1 MKESTKIA
9 IIIALYILIGSS
21 IIALFLMKMQSF
33 TINDDM
39 EIYSLGQLDQPG
51 YVGIELYYDK
61 EPVDIH
67 LIAPDERLVYK
78 QFADIY
84 SVDEDAKKITFLTDT
99 DKVGL
104 WKVEF
109 NKKLNKD
116 ITYKFVKKPSPTM
129 HVSEISLYEDGH
141 DTYVSFTPI
150 CEEKTELATDTDAI
164 RYRNMTDEEI
174 LNKCQYSMLAY
185 KDGYS
190 IPLSNEI
197 VDINQPCMVKLELP
211 DNMYDGGTY
220 RLRVCCMMLD
230 NIDNYDFKEVKIQT
244 ENIMANESSEESNS
258 EQDTSDET
266 E

>member
-1 MKESTKIA
+1 MKESTKLA

-21 IIALFLMKMQSF
+21 IVALFLMKMQSF
-33 TINDDM
+33 TINDNM
-39 EIYSLGQLDQPG
+39 EMYSLGQLDRPG

-67 LIAPDERLVYK
+67 LISPDERLVYK

-84 SVDEDAKKITFLTDT
+84 LVDEETKKITFLTDT

-109 NKKLNKD
+109 NKK
-116 ITYKFVKKPSPTM
+116 F
-129 HVSEISLYEDGH
+129 
-141 DTYVSFTPI
+141 
-150 CEEKTELATDTDAI
+150 
-164 RYRNMTDEEI
+164 
-174 LNKCQYSMLAY
+174 QYSILAY

-211 DNMYDGGTY
+211 DNMYDGNVY

-244 ENIMANESSEESNS
+244 ENITTSESSEESNS